1 MPGHDHDHD
10 DDDKHGGSGGR
21 LAGTSPTSTTTDQLV
36 AAARALTTLSL
47 QIDGILRTWVDPP
60 EPDKPVAISAT
71 MTLQTQSAHI
81 TTTANAMMA
90 KLRG

>member
-10 DDDKHGGSGGR
+10 DDDDKRGGGAR
-21 LAGTSPTSTTTDQLV
+21 TGTTTTDQLV
-36 AAARALTTLSL
+36 AAARSITTLSA
-47 QIDGILRTWVDPP
+47 QIDTILRNYVDPP

-71 MTLQTQSAHI
+71 STIQTQSAHI
-81 TTTANAMMA
+81 TTTANAIMT